1 MPAPVLQTPAP
12 GPNHRCFQGKRRRK
26 LAKAT
31 PGQLREV
38 VANSLNDMGTALAR
52 KHDYAAAV
60 LPFHYAAEDD
70 PALDPVMR
78 NLGFAAFLSGSY
90 KESEKALRQEIATH
104 PDDATA
110 RAYLGMALFETGEY
124 SEASATFQFFGSAL
138 VVQSRWSKPPRPRHS
153 PVQGQRAQV
162 SRHAGGPQ
170 HRLPLTR
177 RCRLARPSHG
187 SILAMSDAP
196 PILPGPRCPG
206 IRKLPDALRV
216 VGEIALERGD
226 GPGAVRAFDSEL
238 KGSQIVN
245 AAFVLG
251 DAEQLPFPAS
261 TFDLVSCQCSFHHMP
276 KPQLVL
282 REMVR
287 VAKPEGRLVIVDPL
301 APESDAKNEIYN
313 RIERLRDPSHTLTL
327 RLTDFLR
334 FFDEEGLE
342 TLRQSLRRRPRS
354 FNNWMLRGGHAAGT
368 KKYLETRKLMED
380 SMAGDRAGF
389 SAQAQ
394 VEDIQIVHN
403 EGMFLLGKKGGTVDG

>member
-1 MPAPVLQTPAP
+1 MYNGQMSKKHKEAVQKQFTRTAEAFSTFAIRDTPEVLKEKVD
-12 GPNHRCFQGKRRRK
+12 F
-26 LAKAT
+26 AKPQST
-31 PGQLREV
+31 DV
-38 VANSLNDMGTALAR
+38 V
-52 KHDYAAAV
+52 
-60 LPFHYAAEDD
+60 
-70 PALDPVMR
+70 LD
-78 NLGFAAFLSGSY
+78 
-90 KESEKALRQEIATH
+90 IA
-104 PDDATA
+104 
-110 RAYLGMALFETGEY
+110 
-124 SEASATFQFFGSAL
+124 
-138 VVQSRWSKPPRPRHS
+138 
-153 PVQGQRAQV
+153 
-162 SRHAGGPQ
+162 
-170 HRLPLTR
+170 
-177 RCRLARPSHG
+177 C
-187 SILAMSDAP
+187 
-196 PILPGPRCPG
+196 
-206 IRKLPDALRV
+206 
-216 VGEIALERGD
+216 
-226 GPGAVRAFDSEL
+226 GPGAFVLALAPRVKLARGVDLTPEMLRRARTYQAE
-238 KGSQIVN
+238 KQISN
-245 AAFVLG
+245 AAFVRG
-251 DAEQLPFPAS
+251 DAEQLPFADGA
-261 TFDLVSCQCSFHHMP
+261 FDLVSCQCSFHHMP